1 MNKQRIK
8 SLRANLV
15 GDAKKLKKQTKREEA
30 KVKEAAK
37 DVQKANDKDMVQTMG
52 VAGTALK
59 DKLKKRAATVAQ
71 KAKKHMKEAE
81 KNEEAD
87 KNRIVKKIQKAEK
100 KITKSKA
107 KEAVDKV
114 KLDSFKG
121 NK

>member
-8 SLRANLV
+8 SLRENLV

-81 KNEEAD
+81 KNEEAH

-107 KEAVDKV
+107 KEAIDKV

>member
-81 KNEEAD
+81 KNEEAH

-107 KEAVDKV
+107 KEAIDKV